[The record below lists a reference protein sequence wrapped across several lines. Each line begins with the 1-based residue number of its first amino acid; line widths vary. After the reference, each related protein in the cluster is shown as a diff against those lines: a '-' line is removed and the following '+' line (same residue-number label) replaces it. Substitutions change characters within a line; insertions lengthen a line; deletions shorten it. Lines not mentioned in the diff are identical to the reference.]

1 MKASRPCFALVCQMK
16 LLYRGQRLPLQRV
29 VVDSMADEADHMAD
43 EWDAVVDYRG
53 FARIMSETEH
63 ER

>member
-1 MKASRPCFALVCQMK
+1 
-16 LLYRGQRLPLQRV
+16 
-29 VVDSMADEADHMAD
+29 MADEADHMAD